1 MAEDGPQAA
10 APSRDGG
17 GLDPGETGS
26 EPSMLLQK
34 LKSNIPKNIQSK
46 VDFILQ
52 EVQRFSDSDKLYL
65 YLQLPSGPGT
75 GEKSGGDSS
84 SFNTSDQL
92 HACNWIRSHLEEH
105 ADTCLPK
112 QDVYEAYRRYC
123 DNLQYRPLSAA
134 NFGKIIRDIFP
145 NIKARRL
152 GGRGHMP
159 LLPSLDLKNDPSEL
173 TELVQTYKQEV
184 TEAACELIC
193 DWAQKILKRSFD
205 TVVEIARFL
214 VQEHI
219 VNPRCSQAELVT
231 SAALAG
237 GPPKPHKV
245 IKRSMVP
252 PKGGGAEGEGGGTD
266 NSKDRDRGD
275 QASPGKP
282 AHGEGKPQ
290 ARGAEGGVRA
300 GGASLGG
307 GASGGR
313 DLQAVEAVMK
323 RYPQL
328 LPRGT
333 LPEKATPP
341 TAITAATVTV
351 AAVTSSSPPTTA
363 TLAPRGDAPATPLK
377 VTLPI
382 AMATLPA
389 HQHHHPAAAATVFN
403 MILPSGVSLA
413 YPEREKAPAVTMAT
427 PNPTTPTPA
436 PVITV
441 QKPRGAAPKRA
452 PEAPPTGEAGATPP
466 KRKRGRPRK
475 PRPEELGAGQPPP
488 PPPPPPPPTATTS
501 HALAPL
507 TGGVIQ
513 KALPAPSTSS
523 SSSSTQPPQTPQPEI
538 MEIVIQ
544 DQHIRLLSAL
554 PGPASSLE
562 APPLPGSGG
571 VVTGTD
577 GSQVGQ
583 QKSVVVQCFR
593 PGPSGTDIRT
603 PQEGSAANPHPHA
616 QPVLVLQG
624 PPKAGGLGWDM
635 GGATT
640 VEVIR
645 RAPVSRETKAPD
657 TSAPPTTTTATTLS
671 TLIEEKEEE
680 DEEEEVEII
689 LTPVE
694 PLSESTLTAAQGDAP

>member
-152 GGRGHMP
+152 GGRGQSKYPFTRTQLLDSAVVTYCYSGIRRKSVLSMP

-275 QASPGKP
+275 QASPGKT

-300 GGASLGG
+300 SGASLGG

-363 TLAPRGDAPATPLK
+363 TLAPRGDTPATPLK

-441 QKPRGAAPKRA
+441 QKPRGCPK
-452 PEAPPTGEAGATPP
+452 AGPGGPAH
-466 KRKRGRPRK
+466 
-475 PRPEELGAGQPPP
+475 
-488 PPPPPPPPTATTS
+488 S

-513 KALPAPSTSS
+513 KALPAPST
-523 SSSSTQPPQTPQPEI
+523 SSSTQPPQTPQPEI

-562 APPLPGSGG
+562 APPLPGPGG

-624 PPKAGGLGWDM
+624 PPKAGGLGWDV

-657 TSAPPTTTTATTLS
+657 TSAPPTTTTTATTLS

-680 DEEEEVEII
+680 DDEEEVEII

>member
-1 MAEDGPQAA
+1 MFFRIQISRWWYPDAGFYGDERKAMAEDGPQAA
-10 APSRDGG
+10 MPSRDAPR
-17 GLDPGETGS
+17 LDLAEVGS
-26 EPSMLLQK
+26 EPSMLLRK
-34 LKSNIPKNIQSK
+34 LRSNISKNIQSK

-75 GEKSGGDSS
+75 TEKSGGDSN

-123 DNLQYRPLSAA
+123 DNLQYRSLSAA

-152 GGRGHMP
+152 GGRGQSKYCYSGIRRKSVLNMP

-219 VNPRCSQAELVT
+219 VNPRCSQAELIT

-237 GPPKPHKV
+237 GSPKPHKV
-245 IKRSMVP
+245 IKRNVAP
-252 PKGGGAEGEGGGTD
+252 AKGGGADGEGGGPE
-266 NSKDRDRGD
+266 NKKDRERGD

-282 AHGEGKPQ
+282 AHGEKPVK
-290 ARGAEGGVRA
+290 GAEGGRGTA
-300 GGASLGG
+300 GGA
-307 GASGGR
+307 GAGGR
-313 DLQAVEAVMK
+313 DLQVEAVMK

-328 LPRGT
+328 LPRGSV
-333 LPEKATPP
+333 PDKTPP
-341 TAITAATVTV
+341 PACAR
-351 AAVTSSSPPTTA
+351 SSPPP
-363 TLAPRGDAPATPLK
+363 LAPKDALK

-382 AMATLPA
+382 TMTTLP
-389 HQHHHPAAAATVFN
+389 QQPGGATAVFN
-403 MILPSGVSLA
+403 MILPSGVSLS
-413 YPEREKAPAVTMAT
+413 YPEREKAPPVTVT
-427 PNPTTPTPA
+427 TTPGPA
-436 PVITV
+436 PSPSVL
-441 QKPRGAAPKRA
+441 QKSRLAAPKRA
-452 PEAPPTGEAGATPP
+452 PDPSPVDVAGATPM

-475 PRPEELGAGQPPP
+475 PRPEEAGQLLPPSP
-488 PPPPPPPPTATTS
+488 AGHTLSPF
-501 HALAPL
+501 

-513 KALPAPSTSS
+513 KASS
-523 SSSSTQPPQTPQPEI
+523 SSSSSSSSSLAPQPPQQPPQPEI

-544 DQHIRLLSAL
+544 DQHIRFLSAV
-554 PGPASSLE
+554 PASSLE
-562 APPLPGSGG
+562 APPLPATGG
-571 VVTGTD
+571 GATAVTD
-577 GSQVGQ
+577 SPQGQ
-583 QKSVVVQCFR
+583 QKSVVVQCYR
-593 PGPSGTDIRT
+593 PGASGDARPTL
-603 PQEGSAANPHPHA
+603 EGP
-616 QPVLVLQG
+616 LVLQSPCGQPAKPGG
-624 PPKAGGLGWDM
+624 PSWGV
-635 GGATT
+635 GGAT

-645 RAPVSRETKAPD
+645 RAPMAREAKAN
-657 TSAPPTTTTATTLS
+657 PPPLS
-671 TLIEEKEEE
+671 TLPEEKEQEQ
-680 DEEEEVEII
+680 EEVEII
-689 LTPVE
+689 LTPVDS
-694 PLSESTLTAAQGDAP
+694 LSEPPVTASASADAP